1 MAKQKPQRTTY
12 EVLVA
17 FPYQGGWTTKGQEVD
32 LLPVEA
38 RALLR
43 AERIRAKKTTTQAVA
58 KPAAKQKAQ

>member
-12 EVLVA
+12 DVLIA
-17 FPYQGGWTTKGQEVD
+17 FPYRGGWTTKGQTID

-43 AERIRAKKTTTQAVA
+43 AERIRAKKTTQAVV
-58 KPAAKQKAQ
+58 KPAAKQKAD

>member
-43 AERIRAKKTTTQAVA
+43 AERIRAKTTTQAVA